1 MKRYSILMAICIA
14 AMVTSSIGIVKGVA
28 RHIHPQYERPATVAP
43 YTLSTTTTT
52 NDPANAVEGE
62 TIGTLNCDAI
72 DLHVNLSY
80 GISQSICDKENT
92 ALIFAPLDDEPLP
105 LQLNEYAFIA
115 DHNYQSFWQLQYIKT
130 GDELLLDSPSYG
142 QFIYKVEKIEVW
154 NQNDEQTD
162 FYNDDGES
170 LRVWCAN
177 TGKQGV
183 VLYTCYPFDAWGNT
197 TQRFVVFCD
206 LVSSTKLLNPR

>member
-14 AMVTSSIGIVKGVA
+14 VMVTSSIGIVKGVA

-52 NDPANAVEGE
+52 NDQTNAVEGE

-80 GISQSICDKENT
+80 GMSQSICDRENT

-105 LQLNEYAFIA
+105 LQ
-115 DHNYQSFWQLQYIKT
+115 
-130 GDELLLDSPSYG
+130 
-142 QFIYKVEKIEVW
+142 
-154 NQNDEQTD
+154 
-162 FYNDDGES
+162 
-170 LRVWCAN
+170 
-177 TGKQGV
+177 
-183 VLYTCYPFDAWGNT
+183 
-197 TQRFVVFCD
+197 
-206 LVSSTKLLNPR
+206 SSQ

>member
-1 MKRYSILMAICIA
+1 MLFR
-14 AMVTSSIGIVKGVA
+14 
-28 RHIHPQYERPATVAP
+28 
-43 YTLSTTTTT
+43 
-52 NDPANAVEGE
+52 
-62 TIGTLNCDAI
+62 
-72 DLHVNLSY
+72 SY

>member
-14 AMVTSSIGIVKGVA
+14 VMVTSSIGIVKGVA

-130 GDELLLDSPSYG
+130 GDELLLDSILWA
-142 QFIYKVEKIEVW
+142 IY
-154 NQNDEQTD
+154 
-162 FYNDDGES
+162 
-170 LRVWCAN
+170 L
-177 TGKQGV
+177 QG
-183 VLYTCYPFDAWGNT
+183 
-197 TQRFVVFCD
+197 
-206 LVSSTKLLNPR
+206 